1 MALAS
6 HPSAAYSAGGPRQA
20 AVTGWGRAGP
30 GEPLDTRPTLT
41 RTVTSSEIARD
52 FYVRHSEHRMEKRL
66 TLELRGRQSHKV
78 RVFQASKLSGVS
90 LSSEKS

>member
-52 FYVRHSEHRMEKRL
+52 FYVRHSEHHGEKTDFGASGPAVAQGESIPGL
-66 TLELRGRQSHKV
+66 KIV
-78 RVFQASKLSGVS
+78 RCDIVQ
-90 LSSEKS
+90 